1 MSYSYRSNRQ
11 SCPVDGCSVIAFEL
25 VHDISGIGDDSIEIQ
40 TEFGSDNGYECQ
52 DCEHPECLCKR
63 FDID

>member
-1 MSYSYRSNRQ
+1 
-11 SCPVDGCSVIAFEL
+11 VIAFEL

-63 FDID
+63 LDID